1 MPATGTDWFSCRYV
15 RIARFAHAMPSGPV
29 PDPTLG
35 SKKHRSAIVSA
46 DNAVTCAVLPRGG
59 WFLGGHAYRL
69 SDDVGVGVLADPVH
83 QFADAEQLAVG
94 KNCRSATPNPEVTS
108 QGYVANYVKSLG
120 THQRFFD
127 DVSHPALGA
136 T

>member
-15 RIARFAHAMPSGPV
+15 RIARPAHAMSSGPV

-35 SKKHRSAIVSA
+35 SKK
-46 DNAVTCAVLPRGG
+46 LPRGG
-59 WFLGGHAYRL
+59 WFLGGHDYRF
-69 SDDVGVGVLADPVH
+69 SDDVGVGALADPVH
-83 QFADAEQLAVG
+83 EFSDAEQLAVG
-94 KNCRSATPNPEVTS
+94 KDCRSATPNPEVTS
-108 QGYVANYVKSLG
+108 QGHVANYVKSLG
-120 THQRFFD
+120 THQRFVD